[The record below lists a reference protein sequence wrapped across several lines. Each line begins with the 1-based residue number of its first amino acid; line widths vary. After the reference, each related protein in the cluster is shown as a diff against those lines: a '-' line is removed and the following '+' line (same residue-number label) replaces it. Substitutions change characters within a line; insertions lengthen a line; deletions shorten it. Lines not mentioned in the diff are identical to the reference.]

1 MQIDRDAF
9 LFLAAALFACHAE
22 QRRTTEAE
30 QPRATPAEPAAPRA
44 EPDAAPSH
52 GADAGS
58 EVAAAPPVVAPAD
71 AGDAASPVPAPRS
84 AAELRKVCARMAP
97 AKTADCPNE
106 RKQMCQT
113 VLAEYAPLAAT
124 RAIECLGSL
133 EVPCD
138 TCGVRTCVLGALQ
151 NLPLQQVAECSS
163 VAKSAEQTSAG
174 YGQVM
179 GELCHRYASGMT
191 APGRARFTA
200 CLKKHLGAGV
210 RICLWDPSVTPCT
223 EKSGATAWWTS
234 SRPLSR
240 GSTLACEATRDRICS
255 GCGNFTKR
263 TAATRKSRHC

>member
-1 MQIDRDAF
+1 MRIDRDAF
-9 LFLAAALFACHAE
+9 LFLATALFACHAE
-22 QRRTTEAE
+22 QRRTLEAE
-30 QPRATPAEPAAPRA
+30 QARATHAEPQALLPEPAPEPAADAGGDTAA
-44 EPDAAPSH
+44 EPPA
-52 GADAGS
+52 
-58 EVAAAPPVVAPAD
+58 VAPAGAD
-71 AGDAASPVPAPRS
+71 AGDAASPLPAPRS
-84 AAELRKVCARMAP
+84 AADLRKMCAGMAP

-113 VLAEYAPLAAT
+113 VLAEYSPLAAT
-124 RAIECLGSL
+124 RAIECLASF

-163 VAKSAEQTSAG
+163 VAKSAEQTSEG

-179 GELCHRYASGMT
+179 GELCQRYASGMT

-223 EKSGATAWWTS
+223 EKSGSPRFDGVGPAV
-234 SRPLSR
+234 
-240 GSTLACEATRDRICS
+240 E
-255 GCGNFTKR
+255 
-263 TAATRKSRHC
+263 

>member
-1 MQIDRDAF
+1 MRIDRDAF
-9 LFLAAALFACHAE
+9 LFLATALFACHAE
-22 QRRTTEAE
+22 QRRTLEAE
-30 QPRATPAEPAAPRA
+30 QARATPGEPAAPLA
-44 EPDAAPSH
+44 EPEPAPSR
-52 GADAGS
+52 GADAGGD
-58 EVAAAPPVVAPAD
+58 VAAEPPVVAPAVAGD
-71 AGDAASPVPAPRS
+71 AGDAGDSGDSGDSGVAASPAPAPRS
-84 AAELRKVCARMAP
+84 AAELRKMCARMAA

-124 RAIECLGSL
+124 RAIECLASF

-151 NLPLQQVAECSS
+151 NLPLQRVAECSS

-179 GELCHRYASGMT
+179 GELCQRYASGMT

-200 CLKKHLGAGV
+200 CLKKNLGAGV

-223 EKSGATAWWTS
+223 EKSG
-234 SRPLSR
+234 
-240 GSTLACEATRDRICS
+240 STRFDGVGPAVE
-255 GCGNFTKR
+255 
-263 TAATRKSRHC
+263 

>member
-1 MQIDRDAF
+1 MRIDRDAF

-22 QRRTTEAE
+22 QRRTLEAE
-30 QPRATPAEPAAPRA
+30 QARATPAEPAAPLA
-44 EPDAAPSH
+44 EPEPAPELPREPRH
-52 GADAGS
+52 GADAGGD
-58 EVAAAPPVVAPAD
+58 VAAEPPVVAPAD
-71 AGDAASPVPAPRS
+71 AGDGGVAASPLPAPRS
-84 AAELRKVCARMAP
+84 AAELRKMCARMAP
-97 AKTADCPNE
+97 AKTADCPNQ

-113 VLAEYAPLAAT
+113 VLAEYSPLAAT
-124 RAIECLGSL
+124 RAIECLASF

-163 VAKSAEQTSAG
+163 VAKSAEQTSEG

-179 GELCHRYASGMT
+179 GELCQRYASGMT

-223 EKSGATAWWTS
+223 EKSGSPRFDGVGPAV
-234 SRPLSR
+234 
-240 GSTLACEATRDRICS
+240 E
-255 GCGNFTKR
+255 
-263 TAATRKSRHC
+263 

>member
-1 MQIDRDAF
+1 MRIDRDAF

-22 QRRTTEAE
+22 QRRTLEAE
-30 QPRATPAEPAAPRA
+30 QARATPAEPAAPLA
-44 EPDAAPSH
+44 EPEPAPELPREPRH
-52 GADAGS
+52 GADAGGD
-58 EVAAAPPVVAPAD
+58 VAAEPPVVAPAD
-71 AGDAASPVPAPRS
+71 AGDGGVAASPLPAPRS
-84 AAELRKVCARMAP
+84 AAELRKMCARMAP

-113 VLAEYAPLAAT
+113 VLTKYAPLAT
-124 RAIECLGSL
+124 THAIECLASF

-151 NLPLQQVAECSS
+151 NLPLQRVAECSS

-179 GELCHRYASGMT
+179 GELCQRYASGMT

-200 CLKKHLGAGV
+200 CLKKNLGAGV

-223 EKSGATAWWTS
+223 EKSG
-234 SRPLSR
+234 
-240 GSTLACEATRDRICS
+240 STRFDGVGPAVE
-255 GCGNFTKR
+255 
-263 TAATRKSRHC
+263 